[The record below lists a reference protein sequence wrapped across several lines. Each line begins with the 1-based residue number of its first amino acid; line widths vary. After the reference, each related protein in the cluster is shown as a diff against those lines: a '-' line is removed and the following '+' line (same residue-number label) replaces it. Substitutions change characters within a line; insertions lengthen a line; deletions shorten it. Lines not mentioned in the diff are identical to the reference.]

1 MWRLWWGKGMRRKKV
16 ILIRDSMGNGKN
28 QMMKKVAV
36 FVRKILMFPG
46 NQADGGLECFLQ
58 KRKFY

>member
-1 MWRLWWGKGMRRKKV
+1 MRRKKV
-16 ILIRDSMGNGKN
+16 ILIRDTMDNEEN
-28 QMMKKVAV
+28 QMMKKVAF
-36 FVRKILMFPG
+36 FVRKILTFPG